1 MALFGRKRV
10 QPLECRWQDICD
22 LMKDSIETNTP
33 ILDLTVRIGNAN
45 HRTGISADMTQSGEY
60 FDIVFF
66 FDDKEYP
73 SLNEMI
79 SDLSYSFDMIVS
91 VIKEENVVNPRDYT
105 LLAQREIV

>member
-22 LMKDSIETNTP
+22 LMKESIETNTP
-33 ILDLTVRIGNAN
+33 ILDL
-45 HRTGISADMTQSGEY
+45 TQSGEY

-105 LLAQREIV
+105 LLAQREII

>member
-22 LMKDSIETNTP
+22 LMKESIETNTP
-33 ILDLTVRIGNAN
+33 ILDLTVRI
-45 HRTGISADMTQSGEY
+45 SADMTQSGEY
-60 FDIVFF
+60 FDIVYF

-105 LLAQREIV
+105 LLAQREII